1 MKKGKIIYV
10 FSLICAIFGTVILI
24 CSKMYLYAIFLALTI
39 PVLIKKI
46 KEEYK
51 GG

>member
-10 FSLICAIFGTVILI
+10 FSLICAFFGTAILVY
-24 CSKMYLYAIFLALTI
+24 SKMYLYAIFLAFTI

-46 KEEYK
+46 SED
-51 GG
+51 